1 MQWREIPARRSAA
14 RPNLGNR
21 YGEVIMVPSR
31 SLRARVGLVL
41 FMLGLATL
49 GWPSQ
54 ASEGDGSLPPASG
67 PVILTV
73 TGSIARTNAPGR
85 AEFDRAMLEA
95 LGVEVLATGSSWT
108 DGVQRFEGVR
118 ASKVLAAVGA
128 EGSAVRAT
136 ALNDYIAEIP
146 IETLQ
151 DYPVLLALR
160 QNGATLTARDKGP
173 IWIVF
178 PRDDYPSLD
187 DPRIDLQ
194 WVWQLR
200 TIDVR

>member
-1 MQWREIPARRSAA
+1 MF
-14 RPNLGNR
+14 
-21 YGEVIMVPSR
+21 PSR
-31 SLRARVGLVL
+31 AHGASVALVL
-41 FMLGLATL
+41 VVLGLAIF
-49 GWPSQ
+49 GWPTQ
-54 ASEGDGSLPPASG
+54 ASGGDGSLPPASG

-85 AEFDRAMLEA
+85 ADFDRAMLEA
-95 LGVEVLATGSSWT
+95 LGVETLATGSSWT

-128 EGSAVRAT
+128 HGSAVRAT
-136 ALNDYIAEIP
+136 AINDYIAEIP
-146 IETLQ
+146 IEMLE

-160 QNGATLTARDKGP
+160 QNGAVLTARDKGP

>member
-1 MQWREIPARRSAA
+1 MAPIGQAIGNGGDHVPVP
-14 RPNLGNR
+14 RPCRPRG
-21 YGEVIMVPSR
+21 S
-31 SLRARVGLVL
+31 RARHA
-41 FMLGLATL
+41 GLAIL
-49 GWPSQ
+49 GWPTQ

-67 PVILTV
+67 PVILTI

-95 LGVEVLATGSSWT
+95 LGVETLATGSSWT
-108 DGVQRFEGVR
+108 DGMQRFEGVR
-118 ASKVLAAVGA
+118 ASKVLAAAGA

-146 IETLQ
+146 MKTLEN
-151 DYPVLLALR
+151 YPVLLALR
-160 QNGATLTARDKGP
+160 QNGAVLTARDKGP

>member
-1 MQWREIPARRSAA
+1 MF
-14 RPNLGNR
+14 
-21 YGEVIMVPSR
+21 PSR
-31 SLRARVGLVL
+31 ARGARVALAL
-41 FMLGLATL
+41 AMLGLAML
-49 GWPSQ
+49 GWPTQ

-85 AEFDRAMLEA
+85 AEFDRAMLES
-95 LGVEVLATGSSWT
+95 LGVEALTTGSSWT

-128 EGSAVRAT
+128 RGSAVRAT

-146 IETLQ
+146 IETLE

-160 QNGATLTARDKGP
+160 QNGAVLTARDKGP

-200 TIDVR
+200 AIDVR